1 VASAQLL
8 GGKYRIERQIVRGDR
23 SGRLPSLYEVSDA
36 GLFLFART
44 WARSSDSAD
53 LRALWN
59 HEVRSL
65 LRLGGYP
72 RASDYF
78 VRLRDLGT
86 EEKRFYVILDAGDR
100 QPLAPMLSGR
110 GTRAWLR
117 DISTPARRRR
127 IWEGLRR
134 IAAAI
139 SMLHEEGTL
148 HRAISPGSVFS
159 DDRGDCDFRLSG
171 FEWSL
176 RITTPTPVSHGS
188 THAASTTAR
197 LRAPELENADA
208 RYSFATDW
216 FDFGVLCTEIFGFEP
231 TGRGVKTVER
241 LREVVLNLAY
251 LGPPEKALILGL
263 LETNPEQR
271 FAQSA
276 TILQGLSEA
285 HASVRNRTVVLGRPL
300 YAGFLLGPG
309 SRLSEAIADITQGGN
324 GDIRTDDVPKQV
336 AFIQTDL
343 TGDLQVLVR
352 QTPYQHYFVNG
363 RLLQYRIQRWER
375 SDLQTWDVG
384 FCGVAE
390 PPSLDPT
397 ERVALL
403 DGRKIEVRAAPRLA
417 RDLNRARTI
426 GAAWDAVFPF
436 ETAIAELDDE
446 QRQVWEFFR
455 ITNQLD
461 ALLAAAQIWPVRI
474 VGVDQE
480 AEGARVDVTPA
491 PDSDRNN
498 LALNLKLP
506 PSDDQMR
513 EFFSRDSTSSPLA
526 EESNFTLAY
535 EGVLGRG
542 EEEANIRWRFDR
554 MIPHPSG
561 VRYRF
566 FHEDAGLQ
574 APVLDSSMYLMPVGL
589 AGTVAQLNR
598 RQRAIEGMRSHGG
611 LLSAISDPDH
621 QRRDTADAPGT
632 STDISALDGSKQLAL
647 NGIWRTQPIYA
658 LQGPPGTGKTKL
670 LETMTTRL
678 LEMDVSTQALITAH
692 SHEAVRHVHR
702 NLSARIASLPATTR
716 PIVVRL
722 DDKDDN
728 DHVRRTAG
736 RLAHVIAKSAL
747 AESAPSH
754 IRERARLIAAD
765 IEKGSPPTRDI
776 RSLESLVRQ
785 AANVV
790 FATSNSGELAQMLED
805 NRRFDWS
812 IIEEAGKAH
821 GFDLALALQAS
832 YRVLMIGD
840 QEQLP
845 PFNFAALEALFREPL
860 RILNA
865 LKNGAGFAPGLVGR
879 EYLGLDEDD
888 QQKFADGCAV
898 WLDMVQF
905 FAELFRRCERSV
917 INGVPIAMQLELQHR
932 MHPTICDLISYCFYK
947 KKLKTHD
954 DAIERFKSEAPPFS
968 IIKGGWMPE
977 ERIVFVDMPWI
988 QEVRHATGEEGG
1000 SDGKR
1005 RYTNKGEIEAVGRAL
1020 SQFLPVTGVE
1030 CHIQVLSPYRAQVRR
1045 LVTAITD
1052 EIASGKLR
1060 NLTSPEFNI
1069 WQSKRIGA
1077 TVDEFQGSEADI
1089 VIASLVRNNDEKIG
1103 KGLGFLADRRR
1114 FNVLLSRARHKLV
1127 LVGSWNF
1134 LLSRIDCSVEPNE
1147 EEDLAHIAR
1156 LMRWLNLEQKSGRVS
1171 RILMSETFWGSAR

>member
-1 VASAQLL
+1 VASAQFL
-8 GGKYRIERQIVRGDR
+8 GGKYRIERPIVRGDR

-78 VRLRDLGT
+78 VRLKDLGVD
-86 EEKRFYVILDAGDR
+86 EKRFYVILDAGDR
-100 QPLAPMLSGR
+100 QPLTPMLSGR
-110 GTRAWLR
+110 GSRAWLR
-117 DISTPARRRR
+117 DVPTPARRRR

-134 IAAAI
+134 VATAV

-148 HRAISPGSVFS
+148 HRAISPASVFS

-176 RITTPTPVSHGS
+176 RITTPMPVSRGS
-188 THAASTTAR
+188 AHAASTTAR
-197 LRAPELENADA
+197 LRAPELEKVDA

-231 TGRGVKTVER
+231 TGRGIKTVER
-241 LREVVLNLAY
+241 LREVVLNLNY

-263 LETNPEQR
+263 LELNPEQR
-271 FAQSA
+271 FAQSD

-300 YAGFLLGPG
+300 YVGFLLGQG

-324 GDIRTDDVPKQV
+324 GDIRTDDVDKQV
-336 AFIQTDL
+336 AFIQKDL
-343 TGDLQVLVR
+343 TGDLQVLIR

-363 RLLQYRIQRWER
+363 RLLQYRVQRWDR
-375 SDLQTWDVG
+375 PDVQTWDVG
-384 FCGVAE
+384 FCSVAE
-390 PPSLDPT
+390 PPSLDPA

-403 DGRKIEVRAAPRLA
+403 DGRKIEVRAAPRLM
-417 RDLNRARTI
+417 RDLNRARSM

-436 ETAIAELDDE
+436 ETTVSELEDS

-474 VGVDQE
+474 VTVDEE
-480 AEGARVDVTPA
+480 AEGARVEVTPT
-491 PDSDRNN
+491 PESERNN

-506 PSDDQMR
+506 RSDEQMR
-513 EFFSRDSTSSPLA
+513 EFFSRDSTSLPLA
-526 EESNFTLAY
+526 EEASYTLAY
-535 EGVLGRG
+535 EGILGRG
-542 EEEANIRWRFDR
+542 EEETNIRWRFDR
-554 MIPHPSG
+554 TIPHPSG
-561 VRYRF
+561 IRYRF
-566 FHEDAGLQ
+566 FHEDAGLP
-574 APVLDSSMYLMPVGL
+574 APVLDSRMFLMPVGL
-589 AGTVAQLNR
+589 AGTVAQLYR
-598 RQRAIEGMRSHGG
+598 RQRAIEAMRSHGG
-611 LLSAISDPDH
+611 LLSAISDPDRE
-621 QRRDTADAPGT
+621 RRDTADAPGT
-632 STDISALDGSKQLAL
+632 SPDISALDQSKQLAL
-647 NGIWRTQPIYA
+647 NGIWQTQPVYA
-658 LQGPPGTGKTKL
+658 VQGPPGTGKTKL

-678 LEMDVSTQALITAH
+678 LETDVSTQALITAH

-702 NLSARIASLPATTR
+702 NLSARISSLPPATR
-716 PIVVRL
+716 PIVIRL

-728 DHVRRTAG
+728 DHVRHAAG
-736 RLAHVIAKSAL
+736 RLALAIAKSQL
-747 AESAPSH
+747 AAEAPSH
-754 IRERARLIAAD
+754 IRDRADLIASD
-765 IEKGSPPTRDI
+765 IKEGSPPTRDI

-845 PFNFAALEALFREPL
+845 PFNFATLEALFREPL

-865 LKNGAGFAPGLVGR
+865 LKNGASFAPGLVGR
-879 EYLGLDEDD
+879 EYVSLDEDD

-905 FAELFRRCERSV
+905 FAEMFRRCEQSV
-917 INGVPIAMQLELQHR
+917 VNDVPIAMQLELQHR
-932 MHPTICDLISYCFYK
+932 MHPTICELISYCFYR
-947 KKLKTHD
+947 KKLKTHE

-968 IIKGGWMPE
+968 IINGGWMPE

-988 QEVRHATGEEGG
+988 QEVPHATGEEGG
-1000 SDGKR
+1000 SEGKR
-1005 RYTNKGEIEAVGRAL
+1005 RYTNSSEVEAVCRAL
-1020 SQFLPVTGVE
+1020 SQFSSVTGVE
-1030 CHIQVLSPYRAQVRR
+1030 CHIQVLSPYRAQVRQI
-1045 LVTAITD
+1045 VAAVKD
-1052 EIASGKLR
+1052 EIASGKLA
-1060 NLTSPEFNI
+1060 NLTTPEFDI

-1089 VIASLVRNNDEKIG
+1089 VVASLVRNNDEKIG

-1134 LLSRIDCSVEPNE
+1134 LSSRVDCSVEPNE
-1147 EEDLAHIAR
+1147 EEELAHVAR
-1156 LMRWLNLEQKSGRVS
+1156 LMRWLSDEQKAGRVKRVPVNS
-1171 RILMSETFWGSAR
+1171 TFWGRTK